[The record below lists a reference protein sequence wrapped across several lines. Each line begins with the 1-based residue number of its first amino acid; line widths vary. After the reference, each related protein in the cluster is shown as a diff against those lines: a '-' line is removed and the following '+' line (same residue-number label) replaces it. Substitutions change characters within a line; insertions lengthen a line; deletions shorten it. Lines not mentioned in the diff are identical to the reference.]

1 MVDGLHCF
9 TNNTDR
15 VNEKL
20 ISNSCNTESIKK
32 ENRKMRSLP
41 QGKTDQSEAGSNK
54 LKFPS
59 DLIGQCDVHQ
69 LPRRAHKPLTNKNSR
84 LFLRFKFTEAVC
96 THPSLVFIFQ
106 DTSVFV
112 YFGSVNCYNL
122 YTGCSTI

>member
-9 TNNTDR
+9 TNNPDR
-15 VNEKL
+15 VHEKL

-32 ENRKMRSLP
+32 ENRKMRSRP

-69 LPRRAHKPLTNKNSR
+69 VPRRAQTTHKQKQSVV
-84 LFLRFKFTEAVC
+84 FKV
-96 THPSLVFIFQ
+96 Q
-106 DTSVFV
+106 V
-112 YFGSVNCYNL
+112 Y
-122 YTGCSTI
+122 